1 MRKIIYL
8 FSLILLSSC
17 SFLSK
22 QFFLAKNPGA
32 YYYSILDVLN
42 SEIYIRKNGINKFY
56 DKLAKNDVIPD
67 YIEVLPREN
76 NIQVIGNIN
85 LNDEE
90 FRYYVK
96 DILPHLEKTILY
108 QKYDRNKIYS
118 RDEFTNFSYGL
129 ANMLY
134 TVEETKGKVKI
145 LSIQDDKA
153 YIKTP

>member
-42 SEIYIRKNGINKFY
+42 SEIYIRKNGMDKFY
-56 DKLAKNDVIPD
+56 DKLAKNDIIPN
-67 YIEVLPREN
+67 YIDVLPREN
-76 NIQVIGNIN
+76 NIQVIGNIS
-85 LNDEE
+85 LNAKE
-90 FRYYVK
+90 FQYYIKEV
-96 DILPHLEKTILY
+96 LPHLDNTIFY
-108 QKYDRNKIYS
+108 QQYDRNKIYS

-134 TVEETKGKVKI
+134 TVEETKGKIKI
-145 LSIQDDKA
+145 LSIQANKA